1 MTFFINMYDYEE
13 EYDSVYWMKYI
24 GKWTAVFY
32 IIISYVQIW
41 MIVIILPLF
50 LDSSVSHISFLIPVV
65 ISSFAVS
72 QPPTFKFYSVHLNI
86 INNHTLLKMYGC
98 KHTTLWPSLITF
110 YWYSSFTY
118 LPYQSFFDPIS
129 TAESMTPQFYFHDL
143 LATVSLKVQL
153 KITWFIAVIN
163 HFVYI
168 FSFFVVCPSAGKNQ
182 PLIKL
187 TFVYSISAPCQLNEA
202 GEIHTTLLTGS
213 TLNYDQKANCVSLD
227 SSFSYSQGEH
237 FVSFLPLQM
246 QYTEPSS
253 SLAADLSSYVIE
265 TIKTIKESFLL
276 FSVFGLPISV
286 SVFCLFF
293 Y

>member
-1 MTFFINMYDYEE
+1 MTYDYEE
-13 EYDSVYWMKYI
+13 EYDSVCWMKYI

-32 IIISYVQIW
+32 IIILCFQIW

-50 LDSSVSHISFLIPVV
+50 LDSSVSRISFLIPVLVV

-86 INNHTLLKMYGC
+86 INNHTLLKMSGC

-110 YWYSSFTY
+110 YWYSSFMY

-129 TAESMTPQFYFHDL
+129 TAKSMTPQFYFYDL

-153 KITWFIAVIN
+153 KITWFIAIIN

-168 FSFFVVCPSAGKNQ
+168 FNFFVVCPSAGKNQ

-187 TFVYSISAPCQLNEA
+187 TSVYSMSAPCQLNEA
-202 GEIHTTLLTGS
+202 GEIDKTLFTGF
-213 TLNYDQKANCVSLD
+213 TLN
-227 SSFSYSQGEH
+227 
-237 FVSFLPLQM
+237 
-246 QYTEPSS
+246 
-253 SLAADLSSYVIE
+253 
-265 TIKTIKESFLL
+265 
-276 FSVFGLPISV
+276 
-286 SVFCLFF
+286 
-293 Y
+293 